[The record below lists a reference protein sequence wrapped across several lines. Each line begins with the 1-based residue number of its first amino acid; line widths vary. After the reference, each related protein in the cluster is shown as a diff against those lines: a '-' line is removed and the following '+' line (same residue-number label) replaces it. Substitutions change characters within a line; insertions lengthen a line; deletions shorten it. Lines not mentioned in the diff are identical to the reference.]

1 MRVDVLY
8 AGFTERNQLL
18 VDLLSSALCIL
29 ISAIIVWL
37 SAKYVMQSWAI
48 NEQSA
53 DPGGLPW
60 RWALKSLIPIGFVL
74 LSLQSVAV
82 ALATLEKLRA
92 LKGDPR

>member
-1 MRVDVLY
+1 VGDQR
-8 AGFTERNQLL
+8 
-18 VDLLSSALCIL
+18 
-29 ISAIIVWL
+29 AIRP
-37 SAKYVMQSWAI
+37 
-48 NEQSA
+48 